1 MLQRIALRLASL
13 PDAAQVLIACSGGA
27 DSTALAVLT
36 ARARPDLRVTLAYVA
51 HGLRGPDVDAAEQ
64 ARVAALAAQLG
75 AEHVALPVT
84 VVPSGAGI
92 ESDARDARHT
102 ALEAEASRRGA
113 TAVLLGH
120 HADDQAETLLLR
132 LARGTGVD
140 GLAGMVPVAGPRMRP
155 LLDVRRHDLHRAAQD
170 VHPGVLDRATHDP
183 MNDDAT
189 FARVRVRD
197 QVLPALDL
205 IGPDVVGALTRL
217 AVIARDESAVLDA
230 AVTELVTSLPLVTV
244 GSAIAIPSAGLRA
257 LPDGLARRVLRA
269 AFAVI
274 DAEPAAGVH
283 RRPDATVVERLLRAP
298 DGWRATLPGP
308 LDAEVGRGWHVI
320 VSLSAPS
327 RAAVPG
333 LGQPLSGADEVKH
346 EPSGMR
352 LTLTPAA
359 PTEPATPG
367 MTDSITLIAL
377 PSGGLPPGLV
387 SDRLRVELRGA
398 GPLQVRTRR
407 DGDRVRTPGG
417 TRSLSDVMAEA
428 GVPRALRGL
437 LPVVVG
443 EDDRV
448 GWVPGLVVDEEVRA
462 GTHVG
467 AGAGA
472 RPDVSPAPRSGA
484 TAP

>member
-1 MLQRIALRLASL
+1 L
-13 PDAAQVLIACSGGA
+13 PDAAQVLLACSGGA

-75 AEHVALPVT
+75 AEHVALPVN
-84 VVPSGAGI
+84 VVPSGAGV

-102 ALEAEASRRGA
+102 ALEAEVVRRGA

-132 LARGTGVD
+132 LARGTGVE
-140 GLAGMVPVAGPRMRP
+140 GLAGMLPVAGPRMRP

-183 MNDDAT
+183 MNDDVA
-189 FARVRVRD
+189 FARVRVRE

-217 AVIARDESAVLDA
+217 AVIARDESVALDA
-230 AVTELVTSLPLVTV
+230 AVTELVASLPLVSV
-244 GSAIAIPSAGLRA
+244 GCAIAIPSAGLRA

-269 AFAVI
+269 AFAVL
-274 DAEPAAGVH
+274 DTEPAAAVH

-320 VSLSAPS
+320 VPSSAPS
-327 RAAVPG
+327 RVAGPG
-333 LGQPLSGADEVKH
+333 PKQPLSGAASVQH

-352 LTLTPAA
+352 LTLTPV
-359 PTEPATPG
+359 EPATPG
-367 MTDSITLIAL
+367 MTDSVTLIAL

-387 SDRLRVELRGA
+387 SGRLRVELRGA

-448 GWVPGLVVDEEVRA
+448 GWVPGLVVDEAVRA
-462 GTHVG
+462 GTHTG
-467 AGAGA
+467 THTGTHADA
-472 RPDVSPAPRSGA
+472 RPDASPAPRP
-484 TAP
+484 APR

>member
-1 MLQRIALRLASL
+1 MLHRIALRLASL

-102 ALEAEASRRGA
+102 ALEAQAARCGA

-132 LARGTGVD
+132 LARGTGVE
-140 GLAGMVPVAGPRMRP
+140 GLAGMLPVAGLRMRP
-155 LLDVRRHDLHRAAQD
+155 LLDVRRNDLHRAAQD
-170 VHPGVLDRATHDP
+170 VHPGVLDRAMHDP
-183 MNDDAT
+183 MNDDVA

-230 AVTELVTSLPLVTV
+230 AITELLASLPVVSV
-244 GSAIAIPSAGLRA
+244 GCAIAIPSAGLRA

-269 AFAVI
+269 AFAVR
-274 DAEPAAGVH
+274 DTDGAAGVH
-283 RRPDATVVERLLRAP
+283 GRPDATVVERLLRAP

-320 VSLSAPS
+320 VLSSPPS
-327 RAAVPG
+327 RAAGPVP
-333 LGQPLSGADEVKH
+333 GQPLSGAASVQHD
-346 EPSGMR
+346 PSGMR
-352 LTLTPAA
+352 LTLTPA
-359 PTEPATPG
+359 EPATSG
-367 MTDSITLIAL
+367 TTHSVTLTAL

-387 SDRLRVELRGA
+387 ADRLRVDLGGA
-398 GPLQVRTRR
+398 GPLQVRTRL

-448 GWVPGLVVDEEVRA
+448 GWVPGLVVDEAMRA
-462 GTHVG
+462 GSPTG
-467 AGAGA
+467 AGTGAGA
-472 RPDVSPAPRSGA
+472 RPDASPAPRSGA
-484 TAP
+484 TAT